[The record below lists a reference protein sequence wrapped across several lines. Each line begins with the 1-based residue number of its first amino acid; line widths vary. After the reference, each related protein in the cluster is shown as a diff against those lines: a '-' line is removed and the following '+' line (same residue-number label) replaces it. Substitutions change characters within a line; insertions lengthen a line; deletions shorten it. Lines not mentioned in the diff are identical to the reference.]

1 MNSSAKPI
9 AVLVHGAYA
18 DSSSFDDVIV
28 GLQARGYRAFA
39 IANPLRSVAADS
51 DYTKRV
57 LAKLDGPLVL
67 VGHSWGG
74 MVISQAAVGNPNV
87 TALVYLAGFAPESGE
102 SAADLSGRFPG
113 SSLAETLV
121 AHPLADGSNDTYIAP
136 EKYHQQFAGDL
147 SEEKAAVM
155 AVTQRPITDRAL
167 GEPASGDT
175 QAWTNLPS
183 YFLFGDQDRNIPVAA
198 HRFMAERAGAKRVE
212 EVAGASHVVGMSHP
226 DLAVSVIVDALEA
239 GDRG

>member
-1 MNSSAKPI
+1 MNSSAKPTV
-9 AVLVHGAYA
+9 VLVHGAYA
-18 DSSSFDDVIV
+18 ESSSFDEVIA
-28 GLQARGYRAFA
+28 GLQARGYRALA

-51 DYTKRV
+51 DHAKHV
-57 LAKLDGPLVL
+57 LASLDGPLVL

-87 TALVYLAGFAPESGE
+87 TALVYIAGFAPESGE
-102 SAADLSGRFPG
+102 SAADLSGKFPG
-113 SSLAETLV
+113 GSLGETLV
-121 AHPLADGSNDTYIAP
+121 TYPLADGSNDTYIAP
-136 EKYHQQFAGDL
+136 EKYHRQFAGDL

-167 GEPASGDT
+167 GEPASGDA
-175 QAWTNLPS
+175 QAWKSLPS

-226 DLAVSVIVDALEA
+226 DLAVSVILDALE
-239 GDRG
+239 GGGGR